1 MGGRS
6 SSSARSAKSKSSL
19 SIRNNLMKAFDLGPS
34 YRSYSMAE
42 VLSKAPIGTEIYDGT
57 TTLTDRNGQ
66 GWKSETTFFKKTS
79 NYGWHIFGD
88 QKNYSGLT
96 ENQVVKNFHPKDKND
111 IRVINN

>member
-6 SSSARSAKSKSSL
+6 SSSARSVKSSL
-19 SIRNNLMKAFDLGPS
+19 SIRNNLMKAFDSGS
-34 YRSYSMAE
+34 SYSMVEA
-42 VLSKAPIGTEIYDGT
+42 LSKAPIGTEIYDGT
-57 TTLTDRNGQ
+57 TTVTNRNGQ

-96 ENQVVKNFHPKDKND
+96 DSQVVKNFHPKDKND
-111 IRVINN
+111 IRVIND